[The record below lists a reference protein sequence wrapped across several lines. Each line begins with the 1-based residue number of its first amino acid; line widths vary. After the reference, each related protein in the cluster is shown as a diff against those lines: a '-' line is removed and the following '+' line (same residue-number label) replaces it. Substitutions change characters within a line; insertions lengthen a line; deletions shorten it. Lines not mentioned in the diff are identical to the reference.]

1 MVPIPKKYIKE
12 IRSGK
17 FPKETKEYFVNMVS
31 NSEKLHITNCK
42 NCNSSISASQY
53 IDFADVDE
61 AFKFFKI
68 YQDVSIV
75 LKNN

>member
-17 FPKETKEYFVNMVS
+17 FPEETKKYFVNMVS

-42 NCNSSISASQY
+42 NCKSSISASQY
-53 IDFADVDE
+53 IDFDDVDE